1 MFKLCSSLNIF
12 FIVYN
17 WKIDYV
23 DFPYVLDVADS
34 VMYGR
39 LFTFLFE
46 IVVHAYLIVCL
57 SLFFFCLH
65 LNVSDGSFL

>member
-1 MFKLCSSLNIF
+1 M
-12 FIVYN
+12 
-17 WKIDYV
+17 

-34 VMYGR
+34 VMHGK

-46 IVVHAYLIVCL
+46 IVVRVYLIVCF

-65 LNVSDGSFL
+65 LDVSDGSFL